1 MASYDW
7 KDIVDRLNAK
17 LHLMAAPV
25 GMKWVRTEDE
35 LNAIPK
41 IRIQKNR
48 FAPCVAVGQAVQF
61 GWTTACKKENV
72 HMDYC
77 RGIHGMFERDEKWY
91 SAGFFAHVW
100 QDDEAGAMAHHRA
113 LNCVPAEYVAIAVS
127 PLSAGRIEAPDVCVL
142 HMSSAQAFMLLA
154 GYQYTGYQQLDF
166 TFSGES
172 TCSDSW
178 TRTFLTGKPSVALP
192 SFADRKF
199 GACGEWELRVT
210 MTPEDLVKAL
220 DGVEALSK
228 NGLRYPIASYSL
240 TTDMMA
246 GLPPQYSGY

>member
-1 MASYDW
+1 MAAYDW

-17 LHLMAAPV
+17 IHLMSTPV
-25 GMKWVRTEDE
+25 GIKWIATEEE

-41 IRIQKNR
+41 VRTHKKR

-61 GWTTACKKENV
+61 GWTTACKTENV
-72 HMDYC
+72 HMNYC

-91 SAGFFAHVW
+91 SAGFFQNVW
-100 QDDEAGAMAHHRA
+100 QSDEAGARAHHQA
-113 LNCVPAEYVAIAVS
+113 LNCVPPEYIAIVAS
-127 PLSAGRIEAPDVCVL
+127 PLTAGRVEEPDVCVL
-142 HMSSAQAFMLLA
+142 HMSSAQAFILLA
-154 GYQYTGYQQLDF
+154 GYQYDDFRQLDF

-210 MTPEDLVKAL
+210 MTPQDLVKAV
-220 DGVEALSK
+220 DGMEKLAK

-240 TTDMMA
+240 TTDMMD
-246 GLPPQYSGY
+246 GLPPHYLEY

>member
-77 RGIHGMFERDEKWY
+77 RGIHGMFERDEK
-91 SAGFFAHVW
+91 
-100 QDDEAGAMAHHRA
+100 
-113 LNCVPAEYVAIAVS
+113 
-127 PLSAGRIEAPDVCVL
+127 
-142 HMSSAQAFMLLA
+142 
-154 GYQYTGYQQLDF
+154 
-166 TFSGES
+166 
-172 TCSDSW
+172 
-178 TRTFLTGKPSVALP
+178 
-192 SFADRKF
+192 
-199 GACGEWELRVT
+199 
-210 MTPEDLVKAL
+210 
-220 DGVEALSK
+220 
-228 NGLRYPIASYSL
+228 
-240 TTDMMA
+240 
-246 GLPPQYSGY
+246 